1 MGTNY
6 KIYCDMDGVLTDF
19 DRAYFELTGID
30 IKDNFHSGPDFWEPI
45 NKAGV
50 KFWLNMEWMSDGKR
64 LWSYIQKYSPKILSA
79 PSRQVE
85 SRIGKFR
92 WLERE
97 LPEVELILKYA
108 SDKKDLSNPES
119 ILIDDRID
127 NIIGWRE
134 KGGIGIHHV
143 NAKHTID
150 QLKVL
155 GL

>member
-1 MGTNY
+1 MGTKY

-19 DRAYFELTGID
+19 DKSYYDLTGVN
-30 IKDNFHSGPDFWEPI
+30 IKDQFHNGPDFWDPI

-50 KFWLNMEWMSDGKR
+50 KFWLNMDWMSDGKR
-64 LWSYIQKYSPKILSA
+64 LWSYIGKYEPKILSA
-79 PSRQVE
+79 PSKKVE

-97 LPEVELILKYA
+97 LPGVELILKYA
-108 SDKKDLSNPES
+108 SDKKDLSDPES